1 MAQDI
6 KKGTFNIKGEL
17 DRTFP
22 RIFKYDAGPN
32 QGTFRS
38 EEEFKKKNKNKK
50 KKKKKEARS
59 GNIGNIDM
67 SDFVGSSAILGK
79 GTNTGKKMSSSRNKY
94 KVKNEKEDGMLA
106 SLYKSFSRKSSS
118 YDPTKSN
125 LGGQRLGQRKAGGII
140 KAKNGTL
147 TDKAYEIAQA
157 REEGGRFSVSDIK
170 LALRSIGETSASVS
184 PTLLK
189 KAKKLAKEKGGR
201 FSKKDIDMALKSLSG
216 KKKKPNLGQR
226 KAGGMMNSYNKGGL
240 PDFSGDGKIT
250 KKDVLMG
257 RGVIPKPKKASKGTM
272 IQAKGCGVAR
282 KKKTKIT

>member
-6 KKGTFNIKGEL
+6 KKGYMRKGSGEL

-32 QGTFRS
+32 VGTLRS
-38 EEEFKKKNKNKK
+38 KEELKNKIKKKIKK
-50 KKKKKEARS
+50 KARS
-59 GNIGNIDM
+59 GNIGNVDM
-67 SDFVGSSAILGK
+67 SDFTGSSAILGK
-79 GTNTGKKMSSSRNKY
+79 DTDIGKKMSSSRNKY

-125 LGGQRLGQRKAGGII
+125 FGGQR
-140 KAKNGTL
+140 
-147 TDKAYEIAQA
+147 
-157 REEGGRFSVSDIK
+157 
-170 LALRSIGETSASVS
+170 
-184 PTLLK
+184 
-189 KAKKLAKEKGGR
+189 
-201 FSKKDIDMALKSLSG
+201 
-216 KKKKPNLGQR
+216 LGQR

-250 KKDVLMG
+250 EKDVLMG

-272 IQAKGCGVAR
+272 MQARGCGVAR
-282 KKKTKIT
+282 KKQTKIT

>member
-6 KKGTFNIKGEL
+6 KKGTFNIKGDL
-17 DRTFP
+17 GRTFP
-22 RIFKYDAGPN
+22 RIFRYDAGPN

-38 EEEFKKKNKNKK
+38 EEEFKKKKK
-50 KKKKKEARS
+50 KKKKKARS

-79 GTNTGKKMSSSRNKY
+79 ETNIGKKMSSSRNKY
-94 KVKNEKEDGMLA
+94 KVKNEKEDNMLT

-125 LGGQRLGQRKAGGII
+125 LGGQRFGQRKAGGVI
-140 KAKNGTL
+140 KAVSGTL

-157 REEGGRFSVSDIK
+157 REEGGRFSVSDIE
-170 LALRSIGETSASVS
+170 LAKELTNDTPPLSPKGRKKASAVRRISAMLKKS
-184 PTLLK
+184 EK
-189 KAKKLAKEKGGR
+189 KAKQKKE
-201 FSKKDIDMALKSLSG
+201 
-216 KKKKPNLGQR
+216 KPNLGQR

-250 KKDVLMG
+250 QKDVLMG

-272 IQAKGCGVAR
+272 IQARGCGMAR
-282 KKKTKIT
+282 KKPTKIT